1 MISAV
6 KTRGNVKHKHN
17 VDRFLDNFCITQN
30 LSIGTTNVGVVTAM
44 LIGTFS
50 FRLNEF
56 SEQITAEVILRS
68 ILDVL

>member
-44 LIGTFS
+44 LIGT
-50 FRLNEF
+50 
-56 SEQITAEVILRS
+56 
-68 ILDVL
+68 